1 MKHFLLISAFCVLLV
16 SCAHRGSVYKQS
28 SISPTDSI
36 AFYVVDIHDT
46 NDGRPLF
53 NVVFPDGKVLERMYA
68 EEIAGSLLQGKW
80 SYNEDLK
87 LSK

>member
-1 MKHFLLISAFCVLLV
+1 MKHFALISAFCVLLV
-16 SCAHRGSVYKQS
+16 SCAQRNFLYKQS
-28 SISPTDSI
+28 SISPTDTV

-46 NDGRPLF
+46 NDRRPL
-53 NVVFPDGKVLERMYA
+53 VFPDGKVLERMYA